1 MELECAVQKYAWG
14 VPGMKSSVAQLAKAA
29 SPEFEVSEEE
39 TFAELWMGTHPSG
52 PSVIKSKERVI
63 REGLGRQAM
72 YVGLQN
78 YPKHCGLYQHK
89 LCAF

>member
-52 PSVIKSKERVI
+52 PSIIKGKERVM
-63 REGLGRQAM
+63 EGVLVYHIYGYIMLILFTDSSR
-72 YVGLQN
+72 
-78 YPKHCGLYQHK
+78 H
-89 LCAF
+89 

>member
-52 PSVIKSKERVI
+52 PSVIKGNNKI
-63 REGLGRQAM
+63 RKDMQGGLDSQTLH
-72 YVGLQN
+72 VELQN
-78 YPKHCGLYQHK
+78 CP
-89 LCAF
+89 